1 VFSRAQE
8 HWREIATCDGF
19 RGQLGGWSARQADR
33 AWIVGFWRDQIAL
46 DRFMQDEHDAIMNR
60 SKQSGMY
67 TSIRVTFVETD
78 EIAPPLAN
86 VTELRTTEQTIEF
99 VRHGELIMLVAL
111 RSNSLD
117 ADTVLIEPAWTVE
130 PKG

>member
-1 VFSRAQE
+1 
-8 HWREIATCDGF
+8 
-19 RGQLGGWSARQADR
+19 
-33 AWIVGFWRDQIAL
+33 
-46 DRFMQDEHDAIMNR
+46 
-60 SKQSGMY
+60 MY

-78 EIAPPLAN
+78 EIAPRLAN